1 MVACHVGELEQAEED
16 LRPLREFG
24 SPIMVELG
32 PLPYTVMN
40 SLLDAAY
47 PTGSLN
53 YWKSAFLS
61 GLTDEVIDELL
72 ARFAVCPSPMTAALF
87 EHFHGEVTRVPVD
100 ATAVPHREPGYNFL
114 ITSVWTDPAATDEN
128 VAWTK
133 EIFTSMA
140 PFMVGRRYLN
150 YFSEDDVG
158 DEPARAAYGPNYERL
173 VELKRKY
180 DPENVFRLNANVPPG

>member
-1 MVACHVGELEQAEED
+1 
-16 LRPLREFG
+16 
-24 SPIMVELG
+24 MVELG

-72 ARFAVCPSPMTAALF
+72 SRFAVCPSPMSAVLF
-87 EHFHGEVTRVPVD
+87 EHFHGEVTRVLVD

-114 ITSVWTDPAATDEN
+114 VTSVWTDPAASNEN

-133 EIFTSMA
+133 EIFA
-140 PFMVGRRYLN
+140 ALEPFFVARRYLN

-158 DEPARAAYGPNYERL
+158 EDPVRAAYGKNYERL
-173 VELKRKY
+173 VELKKEY
-180 DPENVFRLNANVPPG
+180 DPENVFHLNTNVAPS